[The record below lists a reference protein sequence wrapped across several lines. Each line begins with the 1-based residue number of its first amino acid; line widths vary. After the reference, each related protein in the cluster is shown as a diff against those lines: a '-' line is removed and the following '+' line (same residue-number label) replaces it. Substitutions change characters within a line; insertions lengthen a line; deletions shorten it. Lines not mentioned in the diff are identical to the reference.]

1 MFILWKCF
9 CYIYF
14 FFLGKLVIME
24 TSKHFTAKGVE
35 IHQWKL
41 CVCTCGAKHRTAR
54 SLSS

>member
-9 CYIYF
+9 CYIYI

-41 CVCTCGAKHRTAR
+41 CVCTCGAKHRTSR